1 MSSPN
6 QERIENDSAEVIRL
20 FGLTETECGIALAAG
35 HRLVDQ
41 GRAVRVDAY
50 QDRIGAR
57 YVSLVGGGGHHYTVL
72 RDRGKCR
79 LLGSGYAYFANSFR
93 LVGEPAGWAVARA
106 DHGGPFV
113 AGLERGDVL
122 ACQFHPELSGDYGAA
137 LLRRWLNGRSESC

>member
-1 MSSPN
+1 MTSQN
-6 QERIENDSAEVIRL
+6 QERIVEQSAQVIRL

-41 GRAVRVDAY
+41 GRAIRVDAY

-79 LLGSGYAYFANSFR
+79 LLGSGGHS
-93 LVGEPAGWAVARA
+93 VATDDRFETVLDA
-106 DHGGPFV
+106 LEKV
-113 AGLERGDVL
+113 A
-122 ACQFHPELSGDYGAA
+122 
-137 LLRRWLNGRSESC
+137 

>member
-79 LLGSGYAYFANSFR
+79 LLGSGGHS
-93 LVGEPAGWAVARA
+93 VATDDRFETVLDA
-106 DHGGPFV
+106 LEKV
-113 AGLERGDVL
+113 A
-122 ACQFHPELSGDYGAA
+122 
-137 LLRRWLNGRSESC
+137 